1 MWVKARGVFFIVS
14 QISQPSSLSTVVPA
28 KAGTH
33 TPCRS
38 LVSTVRVA
46 FAWGGISELNS
57 RLWLWGSPRARL
69 CEKSRVFATDGPA
82 VAGAPKNFPDPGGL
96 SPPPHPPHPHDVHA
110 PHLILSPPPPTPP
123 PPSLS

>member
-82 VAGAPKNFPDPGGL
+82 GSGGPKTFSRSGGGQRR
-96 SPPPHPPHPHDVHA
+96 
-110 PHLILSPPPPTPP
+110 PPPPYSAAGDDPVEC
-123 PPSLS
+123 